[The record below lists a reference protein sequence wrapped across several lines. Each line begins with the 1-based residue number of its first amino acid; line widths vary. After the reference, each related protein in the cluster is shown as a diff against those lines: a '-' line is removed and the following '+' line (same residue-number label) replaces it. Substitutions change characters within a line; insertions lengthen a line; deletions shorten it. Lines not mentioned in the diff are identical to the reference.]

1 MLRLAQPMR
10 IAVFAVLVACVQFAA
25 AQDSGGLQFDQ
36 PTSQVACL
44 TPAANARGAPEYPKD
59 ELLMKAGARVRVQL
73 VFTSPDWA
81 PRAKILENTGERNF
95 AESVEQYVER
105 YRLPCL
111 VEGGVPVT
119 VNQEFSFEPGDGRKV
134 SYGSVKD
141 EADCCAD
148 LKCTRMPK
156 RGPTYPRS
164 VVQQGIGGNVLA
176 QVTFARQDQ
185 EPSVRIIYDARNR
198 ALADAVQ
205 EHMKQYRFVCP
216 LPGGKPV
223 SATQHFA
230 FRVEGSTRYAF
241 NDLELKHFLGLV
253 DAKDWVN
260 GKFDFNT
267 MGCPFD
273 LAVTVRRPYAANVV
287 GEYGGADPRRKQ
299 FVNWISGLTVK
310 LPKESEPYL
319 VGQTMKVSVPCLVLD
334 L

>member
-1 MLRLAQPMR
+1 MR
-10 IAVFAVLVACVQFAA
+10 IGVFALLVAAVQPAV

-36 PTSQVACL
+36 PKSQVACL
-44 TPAANARGAPEYPKD
+44 TPAADARGAPEYPKD
-59 ELLMKAGARVRVQL
+59 ELRMKAGARVRVQL
-73 VFTSPDWA
+73 VFTAPDWA
-81 PRAKILENTGERNF
+81 PRVKIIENTGERDF
-95 AESVEQYVER
+95 AHSVEKFVER

-111 VEGGVPVT
+111 TEGGVPVT

-148 LKCTRMPK
+148 LKCTRMPR
-156 RGPTYPRS
+156 RGPIYPRS
-164 VVQQGIGGNVLA
+164 VVQNGIGGNVLA
-176 QVTFARQDQ
+176 QVTFAQQDQ

-198 ALADAVQ
+198 ELADSVQ
-205 EHMKQYRFVCP
+205 EHMKQYRYVCP
-216 LPGGKPV
+216 MPGGKPV

-241 NDLELKHFLGLV
+241 KDLELMPFLRLV
-253 DAKDWVN
+253 DPKDWVN

-273 LAVTVRRPYAANVV
+273 LAVTIRRPYAANVV
-287 GEYGGADPRRKQ
+287 GEYGGADPRRKE
-299 FVNWISGLTVK
+299 FVSWVSGLTVN
-310 LPKESEPYL
+310 LPKASEPYL
-319 VGQTMKVSVPCLVLD
+319 VDQAMKVSVPCFVLS